1 MCKSYII
8 LRINVMLHFLQS
20 FILYSFCAISM
31 LIGIFEI
38 IYIHVLESINHK
50 LSQDFVNFCLNHA
63 LHGSINNSMLSAVV
77 KFTGI

>member
-1 MCKSYII
+1 
-8 LRINVMLHFLQS
+8 
-20 FILYSFCAISM
+20 M

>member
-1 MCKSYII
+1 
-8 LRINVMLHFLQS
+8 MLHFLQS

-50 LSQDFVNFCLNHA
+50 LSQDFVLNFCLNHA

-77 KFTGI
+77 KFTALGFNTSF

>member
-1 MCKSYII
+1 
-8 LRINVMLHFLQS
+8 MLHFLQS

-77 KFTGI
+77 KFTALGFNTSF

>member
-1 MCKSYII
+1 
-8 LRINVMLHFLQS
+8 MLHFLQS

-63 LHGSINNSMLSAVV
+63 LHGSITVTIQCYLQWLNLQGFNTS
-77 KFTGI
+77 F

>member
-1 MCKSYII
+1 
-8 LRINVMLHFLQS
+8 MLHFLQS

-38 IYIHVLESINHK
+38 IYIHVHVLESINHK